1 MKLNF
6 IFILSIILLVIILPV
21 TSSII
26 TYEENQV
33 KTPNVMN
40 IKNFDDGTIV
50 IRISR
55 VNYTAPPRTC
65 LEEFF
70 SIRTIYPNGTINEFD
85 ISLDI
90 QPFNF
95 CTLPKVNPLKF
106 YPVKKNL
113 LFVTFLVAADV
124 NNPYSYDNWGMIVD
138 LDGVTYNK
146 TKLGPSFVDPNTN
159 EWSPAGQDSITLNVH
174 RDDGFLRTTPITN
187 STGFALQQY
196 KIDENN
202 NIQLLRENV
211 IEYPMGH
218 PIETVATANGGYAII
233 YPNIIK
239 STTSFSSRM
248 KLYGIFLEYEN
259 DIIQGPVILYQ
270 TQASI
275 LEVTLLNCDLDY
287 IGVGQTCI
295 LTLNIAQDQNT
306 FVKVDFLSSGTAY
319 DVKAFQSPNRA
330 NYNIKSLRY
339 GGYFLYYTLPIV
351 NDPTRLNLYGFVLD
365 NNGMQHSWNLQYP
378 TLTNSEA
385 DITILPNNTLIIP
398 QPEVGQSWSLISIA
412 LSRIEGGRDNGF
424 ENLQISTTFPEV
436 NAIIDPSETKILTIK
451 YYDQVDLSPNHNVT
465 ILQDDGNGNGIIRQI
480 TSISDN
486 NGEFVKYIDD
496 STIEIT
502 VIDSTFNQP
511 NAKYYILID
520 NGFVKNRNYQEPIIG
535 IQNSGWSFITKND
548 SSVSNKF
555 NLKKKFKEVVNSTDI
570 DGKVRLTIDGTSHF
584 KSIKHDKI
592 KRKEFFD
599 NLRLELAKAIPVS
612 SERITTSGRHQIDT
626 TVSPEQY
633 ILSINIKKAKNKGE
647 RSVNSIAEDLN
658 TLIKNKLITV
668 IGSGSYS
675 NYLDHEYGYETIPRW
690 IEENLMKFIGSMI
703 FILLLIIITFLFN
716 SFEIYECGTSI
727 AKFTTTILFTS
738 IDAGAVENIF
748 TTSLFFVTF
757 PFIVN
762 LGFAFIIVINEL
774 TRFDSDDREKLL
786 KNIQNLTKILDN
798 NDDLLEK
805 GNNLSE
811 TNSETTK
818 ELNKISERIGKLQK
832 VNELKEELKNVRI
845 ELEKFKEDLNGF
857 KEITKNLKIVNDLIN
872 KLISPDGIGLKEVKS
887 VMENLEKIKQ
897 LIENI
902 NQVEDFINELKE
914 VFNFIKELK
923 KVYYIRENAI
933 NEKDLKDEVEEELN
947 KAIKLQVKL
956 KADLS
961 KDLKKVNKLIKEL
974 KQIKINIEEFIEES
988 KKANDLMNELEEIIN
1003 KLMEELK
1010 KAKELK
1016 EDLIEAKKHTID
1028 LGIKNEEELFNKHE
1042 LIERLEEVT
1051 KFMEFIEFIQ
1061 VELSPSTDDDY
1072 VKDKSLQYYYVH
1084 IKESEDCKC
1093 CSYFQE
1099 GSKKLINKINVIKD
1113 NMLETIKKKIYGE
1126 KPDQQYRKFSK
1137 WLKDYRNNKKVIV
1150 IFTILAGIDISHLEL
1165 LGSTLQIQ
1173 TKRLGRLE
1181 SIIPERILNL
1191 NFNARLSYAAKRKL
1205 FWGSVTNIFIADLAE
1220 IFIQSFY
1227 VSQAVSVGYTPIYT
1241 MLNSVF
1247 HLINN
1252 LLRVYKYK
1260 SEAEETGEESWF
1272 DFIVP
1277 CFKFFKSIVEYL
1289 PCIDSKENNVN

>member
-21 TSSII
+21 KSSII

-95 CTLPKVNPLKF
+95 CILPKVNPLKF

-124 NNPYSYDNWGMIVD
+124 NNPYSYDDWGMVVD
-138 LDGVTYNK
+138 LDGVIYNK

-196 KIDENN
+196 KIDKNN
-202 NIQLLRENV
+202 NIQLLKENV

-319 DVKAFQSPNRA
+319 DVKAFQSPSSA

-339 GGYFLYYTLPIV
+339 GGYFLYYTLPII
-351 NDPTRLNLYGFVLD
+351 NDANKLNLYGFILD
-365 NNGMQHSWNLQYP
+365 NNGMQHSWSLPYP

-412 LSRIEGGRDNGF
+412 LSRIKGERDNSF

-436 NAIIDPSETKILTIK
+436 NAIIDPSKTKLLTIK
-451 YYDQVDLSPNHNVT
+451 YYDKVDLLPNHNVT
-465 ILQDDGNGNGIIRQI
+465 ILQDDGTGNGIIRQI
-480 TSISDN
+480 TSMSVN
-486 NGEFVKYIDD
+486 NGEFVRYIDD

-548 SSVSNKF
+548 SSVSSKF

-570 DGKVRLTIDGTSHF
+570 NGKVRLTTDGTSYF

-592 KRKEFFD
+592 KHKEFFD

-647 RSVNSIAEDLN
+647 RSVNSIVEDLN

-675 NYLDHEYGYETIPRW
+675 NYLDHEYGYKTIPRW
-690 IEENLMKFIGSMI
+690 IEINLKKSIVSMI
-703 FILLLIIITFLFN
+703 IIFLLILTLLFN

-727 AKFTTTILFTS
+727 VKFTTTILFTS
-738 IDAGAVENIF
+738 RDAGAVENIF
-748 TTSLFFVTF
+748 TTSLFFLTF

-786 KNIQNLTKILDN
+786 KNIQYLTKILDN

-805 GNNLSE
+805 GNNHSE
-811 TNSETTK
+811 TDNETTI
-818 ELNKISERIGKLQK
+818 ELNKISDRKGKLQK
-832 VNELKEELKNVRI
+832 VNELTEELKNVRI

-872 KLISPDGIGLKEVKS
+872 KLISPDGISLKEVKS
-887 VMENLEKIKQ
+887 VMENLEKIKK
-897 LIENI
+897 LIKDI
-902 NQVEDFINELKE
+902 DQVEDFKEELKEIFNFVKELKE
-914 VFNFIKELK
+914 VYCIIEH
-923 KVYYIRENAI
+923 II
-933 NEKDLKDEVEEELN
+933 NEKGLKNEVKEELN
-947 KAIKLQVKL
+947 KASKLQVKL

-961 KDLKKVNKLIKEL
+961 KDLKKVDKLIKEL
-974 KQIKINIEEFIEES
+974 EQININIEEFIEES
-988 KKANDLMNELEEIIN
+988 KKANDLMKELEEIIS
-1003 KLMEELK
+1003 KLKEELK

-1016 EDLIEAKKHTID
+1016 EDLTEARKHIID
-1028 LGIKNEEELFNKHE
+1028 LGIKNEEELFNKHQ
-1042 LIERLEEVT
+1042 LIEGLEEVT
-1051 KFMEFIEFIQ
+1051 KFMKFIESIQ

-1072 VKDKSLQYYYVH
+1072 VKDKSLQYYYIH
-1084 IKESEDCKC
+1084 IKESEDCNC
-1093 CSYFQE
+1093 WSYFYE
-1099 GSKKLINKINVIKD
+1099 GSKELIHNIKD
-1113 NMLETIKKKIYGE
+1113 IKVNIMVTIKKKIYGE
-1126 KPDQQYRKFSK
+1126 KPEQKYRKFSK
-1137 WLKDYRNNKKVIV
+1137 WLKDYRNNNIVIV
-1150 IFTILAGIDISHLEL
+1150 IFTILAGINISHLKL
-1165 LGSTLQIQ
+1165 LGSTLKIQ
-1173 TKRLGRLE
+1173 KKRLDWLK
-1181 SIIPERILNL
+1181 SIIPINPERILNP

-1205 FWGSVTNIFIADLAE
+1205 FWGSVTNVFIADLTG

-1252 LLRVYKYK
+1252 LLRIYEYK
-1260 SEAEETGEESWF
+1260 SEGEITGKYSWVN
-1272 DFIVP
+1272 FIVP
-1277 CFKFFKSIVEYL
+1277 YLKPIVG
-1289 PCIDSKENNVN
+1289 PCIKCIKKIMSIDD